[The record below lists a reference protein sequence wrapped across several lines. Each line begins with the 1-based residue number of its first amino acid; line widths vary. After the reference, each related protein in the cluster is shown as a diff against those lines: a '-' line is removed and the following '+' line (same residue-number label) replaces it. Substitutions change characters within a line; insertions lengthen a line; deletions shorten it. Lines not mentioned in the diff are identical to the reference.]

1 MTSDTDEP
9 QRWSRGEVISLVLIL
24 LVATVLRFAWLDRH
38 SLWFDEVIT
47 MRLAL
52 APSLHSLIELLP
64 RIDAVGAPL
73 YPSILHVWSAW
84 FGPSEL
90 AGRTLSALIS
100 VATVASVCWVG
111 TGAFNRRAGLW
122 CAWLVAV
129 CPLEIQYAQEV
140 RMYSLLGLFTCLCWG
155 CLFSFRRSA
164 PRWKQA
170 AFAIGTIALVYTH
183 SLGGLMVVALAVG
196 YALDR
201 PRSRLHVR
209 SWVLIHLAL
218 AMTLAPWVSRYLDH
232 APDLKPVPRRWSE
245 YMTWLQVFTGGRSI
259 TVGICLVLIVL
270 GMFARAKNVDG
281 TGRVGT
287 GRGPN
292 GRRALFFLDDLRT
305 TLVILAWL
313 ALPPLILVVYSRLFH
328 PIFGPAR
335 YFLFVGPAY
344 LLLLARSLSKF
355 DFRLSVGI
363 ALVGLMLAGPM
374 IKERAYSTVGKPDWR
389 GIARVIQDV
398 DPSAPLVVCCDAPH
412 IYYETAPY
420 YLGPRIPV
428 VPVRQHLE
436 TLSIGRVPRLTRCWF
451 VSDQFDG
458 IRPTP
463 ELMDRAYKPLREWR
477 FGRLDLTYRAV
488 EETAPPTT
496 SHAAMQDK
504 PASIARPDSGDV
516 SRR

>member
-1 MTSDTDEP
+1 MVSDSSPPRT
-9 QRWSRGEVISLVLIL
+9 WSRGEVIGLGLIL

-52 APSLHSLIELLP
+52 APSLHALIELLP

-90 AGRTLSALIS
+90 AGRTLGALIS
-100 VATVASVCWVG
+100 AATVASVCWVG
-111 TGAFNRRAGLW
+111 TGAFNRRVGLW

-140 RMYSLLGLFTCLCWG
+140 RMYSLLGLITCLCWG
-155 CLFSFRRSA
+155 CLFSFRSSA
-164 PRWKQA
+164 PWWKQVL
-170 AFAIGTIALVYTH
+170 FALGLIVLVYTH

-201 PRSRLHVR
+201 PRSRLQVR

-218 AMTLAPWVSRYLDH
+218 AIALAPWVSRYLDH

-245 YMTWLQVFTGGRSI
+245 YVTWLRVFTGGRSI
-259 TVGICLVLIVL
+259 TVGICLVLIII
-270 GMFARAKNVDG
+270 GMFKRAGNVDG
-281 TGRVGT
+281 TGRVAK
-287 GRGPN
+287 GRGPD
-292 GRRALFFLDDLRT
+292 GRRARFRPDDLST
-305 TLVILAWL
+305 TLIILAWL
-313 ALPPLILVVYSRLFH
+313 ALPPIILIVYSRLFH

-355 DFRLSVGI
+355 DPRLGVGM
-363 ALVGLMLAGPM
+363 ALVGLILAGPM
-374 IKERAYSTVGKPDWR
+374 IKERAYATVGKPDWR
-389 GIARVIQDV
+389 GIARVIKDI
-398 DPSAPLVVCCDAPH
+398 DPSAPLVLCCDVPH

-420 YLGPRIPV
+420 YLGPRVPV
-428 VPVRQHLE
+428 VPVRHHVE
-436 TLSIGRVPRLTRCWF
+436 TLSLGREPRLTRCWF
-451 VSDQFDG
+451 VSDQLDG

-463 ELMDRAYKPLREWR
+463 ELMDRSYKPLREWR

-488 EETAPPTT
+488 DEAELPTT
-496 SHAAMQDK
+496 SHAAMKDR